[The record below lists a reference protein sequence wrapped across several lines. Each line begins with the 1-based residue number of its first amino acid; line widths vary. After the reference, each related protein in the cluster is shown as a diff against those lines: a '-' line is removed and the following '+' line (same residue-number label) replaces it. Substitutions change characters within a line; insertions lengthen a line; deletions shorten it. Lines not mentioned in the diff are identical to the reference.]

1 MIILCLVHTTVLGV
15 LTPEISLISVGTNT
29 HTPHTPNMGLGQFR
43 PTRDYNEHEIISD
56 LLDEV
61 IPDDYYWD
69 KTEKRGEKWAKMARA
84 FMLRTERTPQDR
96 FTQAANQVGEE
107 ISRSAETVKSALT
120 RETFGDEAGV
130 EIPREVLIRVE
141 DRVEEYDDVTLEDIL
156 QAPRENQQD
165 EGS

>member
-1 MIILCLVHTTVLGV
+1 
-15 LTPEISLISVGTNT
+15 
-29 HTPHTPNMGLGQFR
+29 MGLGQFR
-43 PTRDYNEHEIISD
+43 PTRDYDEHEIIPD

-130 EIPREVLIRVE
+130 EDPSGGSHPGRGASKSTTTSRSK
-141 DRVEEYDDVTLEDIL
+141 DIL
-156 QAPRENQQD
+156 QAHREDQQD